1 MTPLLFRITRS
12 SVDTLPSRLDSCDRY
27 KGLKRQGC
35 KEDQPRSQGPCLYFE
50 KVPWLR
56 LVTCLC
62 MPTEAAQRV
71 GPQLNF
77 VNIL

>member
-1 MTPLLFRITRS
+1 MVVSGTCNREVTFRHLLEAFEATS
-12 SVDTLPSRLDSCDRY
+12 FPGSF
-27 KGLKRQGC
+27 
-35 KEDQPRSQGPCLYFE
+35 LYFE

-77 VNIL
+77 VNILWGGECWAALRTVF